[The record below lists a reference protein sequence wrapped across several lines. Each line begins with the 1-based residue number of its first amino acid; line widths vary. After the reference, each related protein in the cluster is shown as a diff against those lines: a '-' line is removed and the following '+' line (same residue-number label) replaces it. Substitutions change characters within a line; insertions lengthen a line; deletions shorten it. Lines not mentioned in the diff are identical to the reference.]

1 MTLPL
6 GELAALGAATCWA
19 FTSLLFTFGGRRVL
33 GEELMKK
40 IEAII
45 RPEKLNDVKNALE
58 GAGFVGLNVVH
69 VTGRGAQ
76 KGIVHGGRGGETY
89 TVDML
94 PKLKIEV
101 VVKDTE
107 AEKVVEIIMASA
119 RTGNIGDGKIFIV
132 PVEDAIR
139 VRTGE
144 RGEAV
149 V

>member
-1 MTLPL
+1 
-6 GELAALGAATCWA
+6 
-19 FTSLLFTFGGRRVL
+19 
-33 GEELMKK
+33 MKK

-45 RPEKLNDVKNALE
+45 RPEKLNEVKDALDK
-58 GAGFVGLNVVH
+58 AGFVGLNIIH

-94 PKLKIEV
+94 PKLKLEV
-101 VVKDTE
+101 VVKDSG
-107 AEKVVEIIMASA
+107 AQKAVEVIIKAA
-119 RTGNIGDGKIFIV
+119 RTGNIGDGKIFII
-132 PVEDAIR
+132 PVENAIR

-144 RGEAV
+144 QGEAV